1 MADFTYTRLSASVG
15 DNLDLKDLWQWV
27 SLYLLFEARH
37 FAARHFAAWRG
48 VSDGTGELA
57 ISYFFGKSD

>member
-37 FAARHFAAWRG
+37 FAAWRG

-57 ISYFFGKSD
+57 ISYFSGKSD